1 VHVAARVMTDEPAAP
16 VQRTEPSELSDADL
30 VRAKAGDTTSLR
42 ILIELYQDR
51 VFALIFRMLLG
62 RGTERT
68 HDLAQETFVR
78 VLRGISQFDP
88 RGAAKLS
95 TWILTIAT
103 RVVLNERRR
112 VGRDRTDLDDDAVAG
127 AASSD
132 RADRSLERTQLAE
145 ALTSGIAALPD
156 DRRAVFV
163 LREYHELEYAEIA
176 TALEIP
182 ENTVRSRLHRA
193 RTALRAALTAAG
205 VEP

>member
-1 VHVAARVMTDEPAAP
+1 MAAQVKIDEPGAVELAAA
-16 VQRTEPSELSDADL
+16 VV
-30 VRAKAGDTTSLR
+30 VRAKAGQPEALR
-42 ILIELYQDR
+42 ALIETYQDR

-78 VLRGISQFDP
+78 VLRGLSAFDP

-112 VGRDRTDLDDDAVAG
+112 VGRDRAELDDDAVA
-127 AASSD
+127 AAPSAD
-132 RADRSLERTQLAE
+132 RADRSLERTRLAE

-156 DRRAVFV
+156 DQRAVFV
-163 LREYHELEYAEIA
+163 LREYHDLEYAEIA
-176 TALEIP
+176 AALELP

>member
-1 VHVAARVMTDEPAAP
+1 MTEEPAA
-16 VQRTEPSELSDADL
+16 RSRSAELAELPDL
-30 VRAKAGDTTSLR
+30 ALARAKTGDAAALR
-42 ILIELYQDR
+42 TLVETYQDR

-78 VLRGISQFDP
+78 VLRSVRDFDP
-88 RGAAKLS
+88 RGPAKLS

-112 VGRDRTDLDDDAVAG
+112 AGRDRSDLDDDAVAA

-132 RADRSLERTQLAE
+132 RADHSLERTRLAE
-145 ALTSGIAALPD
+145 ALTAGIATLPD
-156 DRRAVFV
+156 DQRAVFV
-163 LREYHELEYAEIA
+163 LREYHELEYTEIA
-176 TALEIP
+176 SALEIDL
-182 ENTVRSRLHRA
+182 NTVRSRLHRA

>member
-1 VHVAARVMTDEPAAP
+1 VTVAAQVIEEAF
-16 VQRTEPSELSDADL
+16 EPSELDDL
-30 VRAKAGDTTSLR
+30 GLARAKAGEPAALR
-42 ILIELYQDR
+42 TLIELYQDR

-78 VLRGISQFDP
+78 VLRGLREFEP
-88 RGAAKLS
+88 RGSARLS

-112 VGRDRTDLDDDAVAG
+112 AGRDRSQSDDDAVAA
-127 AASSD
+127 AASGE
-132 RADRSLERTQLAE
+132 RADRSLERSRLAE
-145 ALTSGIAALPD
+145 ALTAGIAALPD
-156 DRRAVFV
+156 EQRAVFV

-176 TALEIP
+176 AALEIDL
-182 ENTVRSRLHRA
+182 NTVRSRLHRA
-193 RTALRAALTAAG
+193 RTTLRAALTAAG

>member
-1 VHVAARVMTDEPAAP
+1 DDVALARARTGDPAAL
-16 VQRTEPSELSDADL
+16 RT
-30 VRAKAGDTTSLR
+30 
-42 ILIELYQDR
+42 LIELYQDR

-78 VLRGISQFDP
+78 VLRGLAQFDP

-112 VGRDRTDLDDDAVAG
+112 AGRDRAQLDDDAIAR
-127 AASSD
+127 AASAD
-132 RADRSLERTQLAE
+132 RADHSLERTQLAE
-145 ALTSGIAALPD
+145 ALTAGIAALPD
-156 DRRAVFV
+156 DQRAVFV
-163 LREYHELEYAEIA
+163 LREYHELEYSEIA
-176 TALEIP
+176 AALEIE

-193 RTALRAALTAAG
+193 RTSLRAALTAAG

>member
-1 VHVAARVMTDEPAAP
+1 VTAAAHARIEAPTELDELALA
-16 VQRTEPSELSDADL
+16 
-30 VRAKAGDTTSLR
+30 RARAGDATALR
-42 ILIELYQDR
+42 ALVEMYQDR
-51 VFALIFRMLLG
+51 VFALIWRMMLG
-62 RGTERT
+62 RGTDRT

-78 VLRGISQFDP
+78 VLRGIPQFDP

-112 VGRDRTDLDDDAVAG
+112 SARDRAEADDAVI
-127 AASSD
+127 AATASND
-132 RADRSLERTQLAE
+132 RADAALERSRLTE
-145 ALTSGIAALPD
+145 ALTMGIAALSD
-156 DRRAVFV
+156 EQRAVFV
-163 LREYHELEYAEIA
+163 LRDYHDLEYAEIA
-176 TALEIP
+176 AALEIE

>member
-1 VHVAARVMTDEPAAP
+1 VTVAAQVIEEAP
-16 VQRTEPSELSDADL
+16 EPSELDDL
-30 VRAKAGDTTSLR
+30 ALARAKAGESAALR
-42 ILIELYQDR
+42 GLIELYQDR

-78 VLRGISQFDP
+78 VLRGLGEFDP
-88 RGAAKLS
+88 RGTARLS

-103 RVVLNERRR
+103 RVVLNDRRR
-112 VGRDRTDLDDDAVAG
+112 AGRDRSELDDEAVAA
-127 AASSD
+127 AASGE
-132 RADRSLERTQLAE
+132 RADRSLERSRLAE
-145 ALTSGIAALPD
+145 ALTAGIASLPD
-156 DRRAVFV
+156 DQRAVFV

-176 TALEIP
+176 SALDIDL
-182 ENTVRSRLHRA
+182 NTVRSRLHRA

>member
-1 VHVAARVMTDEPAAP
+1 MNVAARVTTIEEPG
-16 VQRTEPSELSDADL
+16 EPRELLDADL
-30 VRAKAGDTTSLR
+30 VRAKAGDPTSLR

-51 VFALIFRMLLG
+51 VFALIYRMLLG

-78 VLRGISQFDP
+78 VLRSVGQFDP
-88 RGAAKLS
+88 RGPAKLS

-112 VGRDRTDLDDDAVAG
+112 VGRDRAELDDEAVA
-127 AASSD
+127 ATASTD
-132 RADRSLERTQLAE
+132 RADRSLERTRLAE
-145 ALTSGIAALPD
+145 ALTAGIAALPD
-156 DRRAVFV
+156 DQRAVFV
-163 LREYHELEYAEIA
+163 LREYHELEYSEIA
-176 TALEIP
+176 AALELP
-182 ENTVRSRLHRA
+182 ELNTVRSRLHRA

>member
-1 VHVAARVMTDEPAAP
+1 VNVAARVMIEESVSPGELDDLELARAKTGNPAAL
-16 VQRTEPSELSDADL
+16 RT
-30 VRAKAGDTTSLR
+30 
-42 ILIELYQDR
+42 LIETYQDR

-62 RGTERT
+62 RGTERM

-78 VLRGISQFDP
+78 VLRGVRDFDP

-103 RVVLNERRR
+103 RVVLNDRRR
-112 VGRDRTDLDDDAVAG
+112 AGRDRAELDDDAVA
-127 AASSD
+127 AASSTD
-132 RADRSLERTQLAE
+132 RAEHSLERTRLVE
-145 ALTSGIAALPD
+145 ALTAGIAALPD
-156 DRRAVFV
+156 DQRAVFV

-176 TALEIP
+176 SALEIDL
-182 ENTVRSRLHRA
+182 NTVRSRLHRA

>member
-1 VHVAARVMTDEPAAP
+1 VHVAAKVTTDDRARLAQAAKLA
-16 VQRTEPSELSDADL
+16 ELPDL
-30 VRAKAGDTTSLR
+30 ALARAKTGDAVALR
-42 ILIELYQDR
+42 TLIETYQDR
-51 VFALIFRMLLG
+51 VFALIYRMLLG

-78 VLRGISQFDP
+78 VLRGLAQFEV

-112 VGRDRTDLDDDAVAG
+112 AGRDRADLDDAALAD
-127 AASSD
+127 AASTD
-132 RADRSLERTQLAE
+132 RADHSLERTRLAE
-145 ALTSGIAALPD
+145 ALTAGIAALPD
-156 DRRAVFV
+156 EQRAVFV
-163 LREYHELEYAEIA
+163 LREYHELDYAEIA
-176 TALEIP
+176 AALEMP

>member
-1 VHVAARVMTDEPAAP
+1 VAAQVKSEGASAT
-16 VQRTEPSELSDADL
+16 ELSAAVL
-30 VRAKAGDTTSLR
+30 VRAKAGQAEALR
-42 ILIELYQDR
+42 ALIETYQDR
-51 VFALIFRMLLG
+51 VFALIYRMLLG

-78 VLRGISQFDP
+78 VLRGLSAFDLG
-88 RGAAKLS
+88 GAAKLS

-112 VGRDRTDLDDDAVAG
+112 AGRDRAELDDDAVA
-127 AASSD
+127 AAPSPD
-132 RADRSLERTQLAE
+132 RADRSLERTRLAE
-145 ALTSGIAALPD
+145 ALTTGIAALPD
-156 DRRAVFV
+156 DQRAVFV

-176 TALEIP
+176 AALEMP

-193 RTALRAALTAAG
+193 RMALRAALTAAG